1 MRKMITAALV
11 ATMLGCGGAPV
22 ATPAEDAGIDATT
35 DAGWDAGWPPDSGEV
50 PTDCTPGDG
59 PCCSGSG
66 YFMLAGTPCG
76 SEQGTTNCY
85 HFGAQDM
92 TQAFFRIITCSGSS
106 AACDVESETADG
118 TFVCRWGCDSQNPDC
133 SETATGCYAPGEFAD
148 FVCGDVPYLGE

>member
-22 ATPAEDAGIDATT
+22 ATPAEDAGL

-66 YFMLAGTPCG
+66 YFMLAGTVCG
-76 SEQGTTNCY
+76 ATRSATSSCVVYGTTDWTRS
-85 HFGAQDM
+85 GARV
-92 TQAFFRIITCSGSS
+92 FRCSGTSS
-106 AACDVESETADG
+106 ACDVEDEIGSG
-118 TFVCRWGCDSQNPDC
+118 VRFRCPLGCSPAAPDC
-133 SETATGCYAPGEFAD
+133 SSVSDACRTDGALKDYLCDGVEWVGEF
-148 FVCGDVPYLGE
+148 